1 MSEEEN
7 FDKDGL
13 GNPIM
18 SSGTIANATDEQLA
32 GEKEELDPEQVE
44 AAQRM
49 YLSEVMRQLSTSER
63 FKRFFEINYQVQT
76 YFDKEKQTFDIRL
89 IELPPELASKRLH
102 ELATKHVE
110 AHTPMVE
117 TATMADVAALNDFE
131 KRNPEVK
138 K

>member
-1 MSEEEN
+1 MSEEEIQ
-7 FDKDGL
+7 KA
-13 GNPIM
+13 PE
-18 SSGTIANATDEQLA
+18 AAE
-32 GEKEELDPEQVE
+32 EVEEELDPEQVE

-89 IELPPELASKRLH
+89 IELPPELASKRLQ
-102 ELATKHVE
+102 ELAVKHVE

-117 TATMADVAALNDFE
+117 TASEADIAALNDFE